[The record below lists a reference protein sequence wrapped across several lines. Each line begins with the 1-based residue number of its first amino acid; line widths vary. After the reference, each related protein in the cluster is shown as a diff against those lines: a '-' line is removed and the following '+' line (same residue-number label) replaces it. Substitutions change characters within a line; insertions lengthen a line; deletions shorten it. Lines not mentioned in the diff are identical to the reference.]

1 MRQENTGCILWYVNG
16 GKTIS
21 LSEMERARAFDFD
34 SLLIVSKKKP
44 TFEVLLVIEQNWL
57 SKVLIEPNEDS
68 DLE

>member
-1 MRQENTGCILWYVNG
+1 MGE
-16 GKTIS
+16 KTIS
-21 LSEMERARAFDFD
+21 LSEMERDRAFGFD